1 MLAGYATHT
10 DAARGLPRRP
20 EWNLAMTP
28 RRCCNKKDTARC
40 CRHLDDDDLCRRP
53 RRAPAPAPSLAIMGR
68 ALALVCAAVTC
79 AVAAGAGANEP
90 IAPNE
95 LGLTAIDC
103 ATQYCTSKDSLL
115 LWLALE
121 NTCFSDKQPRA
132 AASSNVAGPRGCSR
146 RRAGGG
152 GSAAAAAEN
161 VAGPRGAGAPRRAAR
176 GGSVHASSR
185 RARSSHRFPDAV
197 AFLGTRRRRR
207 SRPWTSRRP
216 CPSSGP
222 STSSAPSPCR
232 SWPSASSSATPRAR
246 APRSSTGDR
255 RRGARFCSLNTSS
268 FIVLWNHSPPE
279 GHVSR
284 RS

>member
-1 MLAGYATHT
+1 
-10 DAARGLPRRP
+10 
-20 EWNLAMTP
+20 
-28 RRCCNKKDTARC
+28 
-40 CRHLDDDDLCRRP
+40 
-53 RRAPAPAPSLAIMGR
+53 MGPR
-68 ALALVCAAVTC
+68 ALAVVCAAVAC

-121 NTCFSDKQPRA
+121 NTCFSDKQPCA
-132 AASSNVAGPRGCSR
+132 AAPSNFAGPRGCSR

-152 GSAAAAAEN
+152 GSAEAAARTSP
-161 VAGPRGAGAPRRAAR
+161 GPPGRRGPSSRRPRGIRAR
-176 GGSVHASSR
+176 LASSR
-185 RARSSHRFPDAV
+185 ALLPSVSRRRRLS
-197 AFLGTRRRRR
+197 GTRRRRR

-255 RRGARFCSLNTSS
+255 RRGARFCFLNTSS
-268 FIVLWNHSPPE
+268 FILLWNYSPPE
-279 GHVSR
+279 GLPEGHVTR

>member
-28 RRCCNKKDTARC
+28 QHSSGNKKDTARC
-40 CRHLDDDDLCRRP
+40 CRHLDDDDLCCRP

-132 AASSNVAGPRGCSR
+132 AASSNFAGPRGCSR

-152 GSAAAAAEN
+152 GSAAAAARTSPGPGASGAR
-161 VAGPRGAGAPRRAAR
+161 VAPPAGDP
-176 GGSVHASSR
+176 
-185 RARSSHRFPDAV
+185 F
-197 AFLGTRRRRR
+197 
-207 SRPWTSRRP
+207 
-216 CPSSGP
+216 
-222 STSSAPSPCR
+222 
-232 SWPSASSSATPRAR
+232 TPHLVAR
-246 APRSSTGDR
+246 APPIGFPTPSPLRYSTSTSLAAVDVAASVSQLWSFNVVGAITMSIMAVGLVVGYAA
-255 RRGARFCSLNTSS
+255 GARSAEQ
-268 FIVLWNHSPPE
+268 H
-279 GHVSR
+279 R
-284 RS
+284 R